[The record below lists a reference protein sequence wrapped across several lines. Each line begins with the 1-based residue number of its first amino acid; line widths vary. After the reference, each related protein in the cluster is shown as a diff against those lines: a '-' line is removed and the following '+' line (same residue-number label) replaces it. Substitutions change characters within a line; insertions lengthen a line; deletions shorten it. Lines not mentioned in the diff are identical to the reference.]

1 MHVLERSVATAENG
15 QKESRWNRAMVN
27 RMKAPW
33 KWMCVCFVFCSFWF
47 ILSLPYPQ
55 FLEQYLVDSL
65 PSVNIFLMNVKGRE
79 IDVDIDDLFGGYLP
93 IWEVVLLIDLFFL
106 QDQLRRHHSGFRTR
120 ARVWPH
126 LQEKS
131 APVWVPVS
139 KEGLCQFLSRTFV
152 S

>member
-93 IWEVVLLIDLFFL
+93 IWEVVLLIKMVKINYLCNNNLVIARQCLPD
-106 QDQLRRHHSGFRTR
+106 TR
-120 ARVWPH
+120 YCLMLYIPYII
-126 LQEKS
+126 
-131 APVWVPVS
+131 
-139 KEGLCQFLSRTFV
+139 
-152 S
+152 